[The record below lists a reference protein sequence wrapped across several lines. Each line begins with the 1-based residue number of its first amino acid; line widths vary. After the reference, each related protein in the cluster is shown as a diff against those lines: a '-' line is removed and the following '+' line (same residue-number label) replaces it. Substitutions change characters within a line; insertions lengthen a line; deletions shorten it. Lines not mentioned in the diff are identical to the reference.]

1 MKYEISEV
9 INDKYIYGL
18 TILRI
23 HKKINKSILFRMVLK
38 IPICN
43 YFIYFLLALV
53 FNSMGLIILC
63 CDFNDDYNI
72 NNIYLSKYLRIITP
86 LYLLEKININNLSYL
101 IICSVFI
108 IFCILS
114 NFYILNL
121 YRKTNNF
128 HISEVY
134 KINVNFFAIILN
146 HLIFL
151 FSSYIIEFLS
161 FIYYIELFPNNFIIK
176 KDKSLNNIINKIF
189 LGLNFVFILNY
200 NAYNYFFFELVNTPN
215 GDKIYPF
222 QMRMPNIKFYLLV
235 SLQNISILQPLGLLL
250 TKSQL
255 KLYNIIISIII
266 IILIVVMYIIC
277 LKTFNYDNIINNILS
292 FFGEFCLVSLILEII
307 LYIISIQYKTIKS
320 LILFTLI
327 KIIITLCLFF
337 ILERIYERIMLREIK
352 KELFLKDSNNYSYD
366 KSIVSYILYLKE
378 IINKNSGILVNII
391 KYLNNHQEFC
401 LNKYCGCKIIKL
413 ASKVDSNSNNS
424 LKDLKQQI
432 NHFIETILIKFDF
445 NYDFEYAYLLS
456 EHFFLVKENPIMAY
470 SVLQTLLHNNY
481 KNLTIKQLIYIYGT
495 LNKYIN
501 HSLKV
506 KLQKRNIQKFNY
518 NLKVL
523 TEENKEYELKKYFNL
538 LLTIKKITKLMKQ
551 YSFSFVEI
559 VKYKQNYEDSVV
571 IDLDK
576 SEGDIES
583 INSSLLNHSFISEMI
598 KLLEIE
604 SKQTSDLKKSFS
616 DLKEY
621 SKILNYEFLF
631 KSFLFIDYFWNATV
645 PNELKDILYGFTL
658 NRSLYTNKLSYE
670 IYDILEEKY
679 NEKYINYDTKYF
691 LMLKYTKGTIITYSS
706 EALTRRLKFAKE
718 DIENHDISVLFINEF
733 IVPHNNAVNEYFMIK
748 QNYILR
754 DKKFHFF
761 NSLKY
766 MIDCILEGT
775 FQIGLNKNILIVCVI
790 QLAEKSNDIS
800 FIANKN
806 FQIISINDAFFN
818 KFNLSLALI
827 EEFNI
832 EIKDLFDIYRNNII
846 KKYRKELEKLKEI
859 KQYIQLDP
867 KEYVLKNIFKQKK
880 SKDNYRFMDDAILD
894 NKKDD
899 ENQDEDDKNQEE
911 DDENKPLKK
920 KVSSKFLNIVQNI
933 YNNKNAEILNAKS
946 INFNINKD
954 TVINKLR
961 KMMETISLYEQ
972 GKLENKNIYQDFLRF
987 NQNYNHVYPKNNIY
1001 IKLNI
1006 KLKLMYDTPFY
1017 VCQIEQYENNM
1028 ILKDD
1033 FNFWDKKTNFSVD
1046 YDKDM
1051 LSLIVKK
1058 SEKYLVNEKYKSP
1071 TNHYKEMHKETL
1083 KDKVNK
1089 LKAEKEKIKT
1099 DKISKNLLGFILISL
1114 IFVLL
1119 VIYIFILFY
1128 QKNLITQA
1136 DVIFKTLFYT
1146 YYQKAQLL
1154 YINSLILSI
1163 HFSLVNLTDN
1173 SSLKEN
1179 TKIISTFGNN
1189 LEGGFH
1195 QFYRYYLDYKSGVGE
1210 TVEDLYKKRKMNK
1223 ITINWINQE
1232 IENDYIKEMQLVL
1245 FRVFDVANSKGFT
1258 QKDIDECE
1266 FFLLGKF
1273 INNTNNNNIEVQG
1286 NLVRLLYYFLK
1297 NYDAVW
1303 DKFYNELTLSFEKSF
1318 NNFSEK
1324 TVTIFILLEVLG
1336 ILIYIIF
1343 FIINFIFLF
1352 KSNKYIFHN
1361 ILCIFIDFT
1370 QKNKYSFDNR
1380 IDNLLTNKII
1390 VNYISL
1396 LNEFTP
1402 KKLEILQ
1409 TDIFNLDINLIND
1422 KEMNRSLISDIKELE
1437 NQKYSNMQRANDS
1450 PKKRKFTSLPKNSD
1464 MKNKTKQTITLLSL
1478 SPKNMEEKLKKPSEV
1493 INIHKLNF
1501 SNLSQNVLHD
1511 KSQNNVFSSKLI
1523 NKSNNSIVT
1532 ENNHNQNNSS
1542 IINLKEMNNDSL
1554 ININK
1559 SKDNNNNKSIIKNES
1574 ALIDSLNNNNKLT
1587 IDKIL
1592 LLSKIVII
1600 QVIKIIMIIFILFS
1614 VIFII
1619 YYIVKIVLG
1628 FIIIMKIGKLYNDF
1642 KVLCSF
1648 YNEVIHYWNNM
1659 KTLFILPNTQ
1669 VATNLNNVEKYFAK
1683 KNADVLNIL
1692 NTRIKNY
1699 KRINKL
1705 YDYLFNVDSNEDLLL
1720 ADFCFG
1726 KDKCFELLNSS
1737 QNILLNGLNSAISI
1751 YGKEIENFYRDYLK
1765 VKDEIKTK
1773 DDIKKYFIKET
1784 FSILGINI
1792 NHIISHI
1799 EEKFFKDF
1807 LEDEEEIKNGFYD
1820 EIKIFNL
1827 IALFYCIALNLF
1839 SLLFV
1844 FNYVN
1849 RIIDFV
1855 ETSTM
1860 RIVEALCH
1868 LKNKI
1873 KNAINL

>member
-1 MKYEISEV
+1 MKYEISDV

-23 HKKINKSILFRMVLK
+23 HKKVNKSVIFRMVLK

-43 YFIYFLLALV
+43 YFIYFLLALI
-53 FNSMGLIILC
+53 FNSMGLIILS
-63 CDFNDDYNI
+63 CDFNNDYS
-72 NNIYLSKYLRIITP
+72 NNSIYLSKYIRIITP
-86 LYLLEKININNLSYL
+86 LYFIEKININNLSYL
-101 IICSVFI
+101 IICLIFMVICI
-108 IFCILS
+108 IRSIYLQ
-114 NFYILNL
+114 NL
-121 YRKTNNF
+121 YRKTKSF

-134 KINVNFFAIILN
+134 KINVNFIFIILN
-146 HLIFL
+146 HLIYM

-161 FIYYIELFPNNFIIK
+161 FIYYIELFPNKFLIK
-176 KDKSLNNIINKIF
+176 KDKSLNLVVNRIF
-189 LGLNFVFILNY
+189 LGLNFVFIIIY
-200 NAYNYFFFELVNTPN
+200 NFYNYLFFELINTPN
-215 GDKIYPF
+215 GDKIYPL
-222 QMRMPNIKFYLLV
+222 QMKMPNIKFYLLV
-235 SLQNISILQPLGLLL
+235 LLQNTSILQPLCLLL
-250 TKSQL
+250 SEQQL

-266 IILIVVMYIIC
+266 IILIILMYIIC
-277 LKTFNYDNIINNILS
+277 LKAFNYDNIINNILS

-307 LYIISIQYKTIKS
+307 LYISSIKYATIKS
-320 LILFTLI
+320 LILFTII
-327 KIIITLCLFF
+327 KIIITICLFF
-337 ILERIYERIMLREIK
+337 TLERIYERIMLREIR

-378 IINKNSGILVNII
+378 IIINNSRILVNII
-391 KYLNNHQEFC
+391 KYLNDHQEYC

-413 ASKVDSNSNNS
+413 SSKTDSDLNNS

-456 EHFFLVKENPIMAY
+456 EHFFLVKKNPIMAY

-481 KNLTIKQLIYIYGT
+481 KNLTVRQLIFIYGK
-495 LNKYIN
+495 LNSYIN
-501 HSLKV
+501 YSLKV
-506 KLQKRNIQKFNY
+506 KLKKRNIQKFNY
-518 NLKVL
+518 NLKIL
-523 TEENKEYELKKYFNL
+523 TEENKEYELKQYFNL
-538 LLTIKKITKLMKQ
+538 LLTIKKITKLMKK
-551 YSFSFVEI
+551 YSFSFGEI
-559 VKYKQNYEDSVV
+559 VKYKQNYENSVV

-583 INSSLLNHSFISEMI
+583 INSSLLTHAFISEMI
-598 KLLEIE
+598 KLLESE
-604 SKQTSDLKKSFS
+604 NKQTSDLKKLFL

-645 PNELKDILYGFTL
+645 PNEIKDILYGFTL
-658 NRSLYTNKLSYE
+658 NRSLYTNNLSCE

-679 NEKYINYDTKYF
+679 NEKYMNYDTKYY
-691 LMLKYTKGTIITYSS
+691 LMLKYTKGIIISYAS
-706 EALTRRLKFAKE
+706 EALTRRLKYVKE
-718 DIENHDISVLFINEF
+718 DIVNHDMSALFINEF
-733 IVPHNNAVNEYFMIK
+733 ILPHNNAVNQYFMIK

-754 DKKFHFF
+754 EKKVHIF
-761 NSLKY
+761 NNLKY
-766 MIDCILEGT
+766 MVDCILDST
-775 FQIGLNKNILIVCVI
+775 FQIGLNKNILIVCVV
-790 QLAEKSNDIS
+790 QLAEKSNDIT
-800 FIANKN
+800 FITNKN

-827 EEFNI
+827 EEFKI

-846 KKYRKELEKLKEI
+846 KKYKKELDKLKEI

-880 SKDNYRFMDDAILD
+880 SKDNYRFMDDVISD
-894 NKKDD
+894 KKDD
-899 ENQDEDDKNQEE
+899 ENQDE

-920 KVSSKFLNIVQNI
+920 KVSTKFINIVQKI
-933 YNNKNAEILNAKS
+933 YNNQNSDVLSAKS
-946 INFNINKD
+946 INFSINKD
-954 TVINKLR
+954 IVINKLR

-1001 IKLNI
+1001 INLNI

-1017 VCQIEQYENNM
+1017 ICQIEQYENNM

-1033 FNFWDKKTNFSVD
+1033 FNFWDKKPNYSVD
-1046 YDKDM
+1046 YDRDI

-1058 SEKYLVNEKYKSP
+1058 SEIYLVNEKYKSP
-1071 TNHYKEMHKETL
+1071 TNQDREVHKETL

-1089 LKAEKEKIKT
+1089 LKSEKEKIKT

-1114 IFVLL
+1114 IFILL
-1119 VIYIFILFY
+1119 IIYIIILLY
-1128 QKNLITQA
+1128 QMNLIKQA

-1154 YINSLILSI
+1154 YINSIILSF
-1163 HFSLVNLTDN
+1163 HYNLVNLTN
-1173 SSLKEN
+1173 TTEAKEN
-1179 TKIISTFGNN
+1179 RDILLTFGNN
-1189 LEGGFH
+1189 LEEGFH
-1195 QFYRYYLDYKSGVGE
+1195 LFYKYYMDYKSGVGE

-1223 ITINWINQE
+1223 ITINWVNQE
-1232 IENDYIKEMQLVL
+1232 IYNDYIKEMQLVL
-1245 FRVFDVANSKGFT
+1245 FRAFDIANSKEFT
-1258 QKDIDECE
+1258 QGDVEE
-1266 FFLLGKF
+1266 NEYFLLGKF
-1273 INNTNNNNIEVQG
+1273 LNNTNNKNIEVHG
-1286 NLVRLLYYFLK
+1286 NLIRLLYYFLN

-1324 TVTIFILLEVLG
+1324 TVTTFLLLEVLG
-1336 ILIYIIF
+1336 ILVYIIF
-1343 FIINFIFLF
+1343 FIINFIFLY

-1361 ILCIFIDFT
+1361 ILCLFIDFT
-1370 QKNKYSFDNR
+1370 QKNKYSFNNR
-1380 IDNLLTNKII
+1380 IDNLLINKII
-1390 VNYISL
+1390 INYISL

-1409 TDIFNLDINLIND
+1409 TDIFNIDEILKND
-1422 KEMNRSLISDIKELE
+1422 KEMNRSLISDFKELE
-1437 NQKYSNMQRANDS
+1437 NQNYIGTLRTDVS
-1450 PKKRKFTSLPKNSD
+1450 PEKRKKNSSPRNSD
-1464 MKNKTKQTITLLSL
+1464 MKKARTKQAATALNLS
-1478 SPKNMEEKLKKPSEV
+1478 SKNMEPKAKKTSD
-1493 INIHKLNF
+1493 IISIHKLNF

-1511 KSQNNVFSSKLI
+1511 KNQNNEFSSKLI
-1523 NKSNNSIVT
+1523 NKSNVSIVT
-1532 ENNHNQNNSS
+1532 ENNQNNSS
-1542 IINLKEMNNDSL
+1542 IINLKDMNNDSL
-1554 ININK
+1554 LNINK
-1559 SKDNNNNKSIIKNES
+1559 SKENNNNKSISKNEK
-1574 ALIDSLNNNNKLT
+1574 SLNDANDNNNKLT

-1592 LLSKIVII
+1592 LLSKIIII
-1600 QVIKIIMIIFILFS
+1600 QVIKIIMIIFIVFS
-1614 VIFII
+1614 VIFIV

-1669 VATNLNNVEKYFAK
+1669 VSTDLYNVEKYFAK
-1683 KNADVLNIL
+1683 KNTDVLNIL

-1699 KRINKL
+1699 KRINIL
-1705 YDYLFNVDSNEDLLL
+1705 YDYLFNVDSKDDLLA
-1720 ADFCFG
+1720 ADFCYG
-1726 KDKCFELLNSS
+1726 QEKCFEVLNST

-1765 VKDEIKTK
+1765 VKDEIKSK
-1773 DDIKKYFIKET
+1773 EDIKKYFIKDT
-1784 FSILGINI
+1784 FNILGINI

-1799 EEKFFKDF
+1799 EEKFFRDF
-1807 LEDEEEIKNGFYD
+1807 LEDEEELKEGFYN

-1849 RIIDFV
+1849 NIIAFV

-1873 KNAINL
+1873 KDAINF